1 MARRRRGR
9 PLDGILVLD
18 KPAGRS
24 SNGALQACR
33 AIFGAA
39 KAGHTGSL
47 DPLATGVLP
56 ICFGE
61 ATKFSQFLL
70 DADKAYTATVVLGCR
85 TTTGDAEG
93 EVLAQTDS
101 SAVTAAGLG
110 RLLTEFV
117 GDIDQVPSMYS
128 ALKRQGRPL
137 YELARQGIEVE
148 RESRRIS
155 VYSLEL
161 LAFRPGAR
169 AEADLRVR
177 CSKGTY
183 IRSLA
188 EDIGQVLGVGG
199 HVAALRRT
207 AAGPFEIDQAT
218 SLETLQALKDADDL
232 PRLDQL
238 LLPIEQALPQL
249 PMLTLGDTAGYFLLQ
264 GQAVQIP
271 GAPVAGKVGL
281 KLADGR
287 FVGVGEILDDGR
299 VAPRRLVSNVR

>member
-33 AIFGAA
+33 AIYGAA

-85 TTTGDAEG
+85 TSTGDAEG
-93 EVLAQTDS
+93 EVVAEADS
-101 SAVTAAGLG
+101 SAVTEAGLCQ
-110 RLLTEFV
+110 LLTGFTGE
-117 GDIDQVPSMYS
+117 IDQIPSMYS

-148 RESRRIS
+148 RAPRRIS
-155 VYSLEL
+155 VHSLQL
-161 LAFRPGAR
+161 LAFRPGTR
-169 AEADLRVR
+169 AEADLQVS

-188 EDIGQVLGVGG
+188 EDIGRELGVGG

-207 AAGPFEIDQAT
+207 AAGPFDITQAT
-218 SLETLQALKDADDL
+218 TLEALQALKDEDDMAG
-232 PRLDQL
+232 LDSL

-249 PMLTLGDTAGYFLLQ
+249 PMLTLGETAGHFLLQ
-264 GQAVQIP
+264 GQAVQVS
-271 GAPVAGKVGL
+271 GAPVEGQVGL

-287 FVGVGEILDDGR
+287 FIGVGMIMDDGR